1 LLKPAAFSDIQR
13 MATKERMTESD
24 PEREG
29 RPDIGP
35 DEADHADIEQEKD
48 GGADY
53 EVGKPD
59 IQPA

>member
-1 LLKPAAFSDIQR
+1 